1 MLASIEKNIL
11 LFLLISVGLIA
22 LPHIYHIPASIFGFF
37 VLLLTWRFI
46 GIWKPSCLPGK
57 LLLFL
62 LTVGGLVLLYSQ
74 HQGLFGRDAGT
85 RLFMTALALKLLE
98 IRQERDLYLIVFL
111 AFIVAAS
118 QFLYEQSI
126 AMAGYILFV
135 CCVLLGTLVAIN
147 SRRQNT
153 LNALKTSAVILAQ
166 ALPLAIVLFVF
177 FPRVEAPR
185 WMLFEDKSRAKTGLS
200 DSMEPGSISD
210 LGFSDELVFRVRF
223 QGPIP
228 PNAQRYWR
236 GPVFSVTDGKRWTA
250 AKRYTYTAAAEPDF
264 SEPAYRYT
272 LLLEPQNNNWVFALE
287 MAGDFPP
294 QLHMNSEYLL
304 TRSGNPDKRAEYPFT
319 SYPSYRTGELS
330 GHKLRTNTQLPGP
343 ASQKI
348 TSLIKRLGGFDTRPE
363 QFVDRV
369 LQHFNRE
376 NFSYTLTPPLMEDN
390 PIETFLFETRSG
402 FCSHYAAAFTYLM
415 RVANIPARVVTGYHG
430 GVLNPVGNFLE
441 IRQADAH
448 AWTEVWLENRGWV
461 RVDPTAAVAPERIEQ
476 NVNIEQQ
483 IASRNIS
490 FFSADSEL
498 ARQLDWLKQARQLWS
513 SVDYNWQRWVINYH
527 SANQTQFLASL
538 GIESLKQML
547 YWLVGLGALFT
558 SILSWLLLSRKE
570 KTADKVLRCY
580 RRFCARLGKAGLK
593 RNAGEGP
600 LDFAK
605 RSKKAYPKQTE
616 AIDEITGLFIK
627 LRYQK
632 ESSQADLSR
641 LSERVDQLKIRRR

>member
-1 MLASIEKNIL
+1 MPVDIEKNIL

-22 LPHIYHIPASIFGFF
+22 LPHIYHIPASTFGFF
-37 VLLLTWRFI
+37 ALLLAWRFI
-46 GIWKPSCLPGK
+46 GIWQTRFLPGK
-57 LLLFL
+57 FLLFL
-62 LTVGGLVLLYSQ
+62 LTVGGLALLYSQ

-98 IRQERDLYLIVFL
+98 IRQERDLYLIIFL

-153 LNALKTSAVILAQ
+153 LNALKTAAVILAQ

-228 PNAQRYWR
+228 PNRLRYWR
-236 GPVFSVTDGKRWTA
+236 GPVFSVTDGKRWTT
-250 AKRYTYTAAAEPDF
+250 AKRYTYKAAAEPDF

-287 MAGDFPP
+287 MAGDYPP
-294 QLHMNSEYLL
+294 QLRMNSEYLL
-304 TRSGNPDKRAEYPFT
+304 TRSGNPDKRAEYLIT
-319 SYPSYRTGELS
+319 SYPSYRTGTLEA
-330 GHKLRTNTQLPGP
+330 HKLRTNTQLPGP

-430 GVLNPVGNFLE
+430 GILNPVGNFLE

-490 FFSADSEL
+490 FFSADSDL

-558 SILSWLLLSRKE
+558 AILSWLLLSRKE

-605 RSKKAYPKQTE
+605 RSKKAYPDQAE
-616 AIDEITGLFIK
+616 AIDDITGLFIK

-632 ESSQADLSR
+632 ESSQEDLSK
-641 LSERVDQLKIRRR
+641 LSERVDRLKIRRR

>member
-1 MLASIEKNIL
+1 MLANIEKNIL
-11 LFLLISVGLIA
+11 LFLLISVGLIT

-37 VLLLTWRFI
+37 ALLLTWRFI

-57 LLLFL
+57 FLLFL

-111 AFIVAAS
+111 AFIVATS

-153 LNALKTSAVILAQ
+153 LNALKTAAVILAQ
-166 ALPLAIVLFVF
+166 ALPLAIVLFIF

-223 QGPIP
+223 QGQIP
-228 PNAQRYWR
+228 PNRLRYWR

-250 AKRYTYTAAAEPDF
+250 AKRYTYTTAAEPDF
-264 SEPAYRYT
+264 REPAYRYT

-287 MAGDFPP
+287 MAGDYPP
-294 QLHMNSEYLL
+294 QLRMNSEYLL
-304 TRSGNPDKRAEYPFT
+304 TRSGNPDKRAEYPIT
-319 SYPSYRTGELS
+319 SYPSYRTGALEA
-330 GHKLRTNTQLPGP
+330 HKLRINTQLPGP
-343 ASQKI
+343 ASQKT
-348 TSLIKRLGGFDTRPE
+348 TSLVNQLGGFDTRHE
-363 QFVDRV
+363 QFIDHV

-390 PIETFLFETRSG
+390 PIESFLFETRSG

-415 RVANIPARVVTGYHG
+415 RAANIPARVVTGYHG

-513 SVDYNWQRWVINYH
+513 SLDYNWQRWVINYH

-547 YWLVGLGALFT
+547 FWLIGLGALFT
-558 SILSWLLLSRKE
+558 AVLSWLLFSRKV
-570 KTADKVLRCY
+570 KTADKILHHY
-580 RRFCARLGKAGLK
+580 RRFCARLAKAGLK

-600 LDFAK
+600 VDFAA
-605 RSKKAYPKQTE
+605 RSKKAYADHAAE
-616 AIDEITGLFIK
+616 IDEITDLFIK

-632 ESSQADLSR
+632 ESSQEDLSR
-641 LSERVDQLKIRRR
+641 MAEKVKRLKIGR

>member
-287 MAGDFPP
+287 MAGDYPS

-348 TSLIKRLGGFDTRPE
+348 TSLIKRLGGFDKQPE

-547 YWLVGLGALFT
+547 FWLVGLGALFT
-558 SILSWLLLSRKE
+558 AILSWLLLSRKE
-570 KTADKVLRCY
+570 RTADKVLRCY
-580 RRFCARLGKAGLK
+580 RRFCTRLGKAGLK

-600 LDFAK
+600 IDFAK
-605 RSKKAYPKQTE
+605 RSKKAYPEQAE

>member
-605 RSKKAYPKQTE
+605 RSKKAYPEQAE